1 MKTLDPDFEGI
12 AIDFTRFIEPE
23 AIEEAEDRLV
33 EIESFIAH
41 INFQLDD
48 KNRQPDMTPEKYQE
62 WRLSAAHARRLQKA
76 EQGWLRNWIK
86 RSKIHLRPEDMKAGG
101 LLLASLPIL
110 NTAAESGLV
119 DDGNLVIL
127 EAVRGYIKSRF
138 PSVGSLITGTT
149 SLEETNAA

>member
-1 MKTLDPDFEGI
+1 MTTTLPDDQGI
-12 AIDFTRFIEPE
+12 SIDFTRFVEPE
-23 AIEEAEDRLV
+23 AIEDAENRLV
-33 EIESFIAH
+33 EIEGYIAH

-86 RSKIHLRPEDMKAGG
+86 RAKVRLRPEDMKAGG

-110 NTAAESGLV
+110 NTAAERGLV
-119 DDGNLVIL
+119 DDGNRVIL
-127 EAVRGYIKSRF
+127 DAVRGYIKSRF
-138 PSVGSLITGTT
+138 PAVGGLITGTT
-149 SLEETNAA
+149 DLEEINAA